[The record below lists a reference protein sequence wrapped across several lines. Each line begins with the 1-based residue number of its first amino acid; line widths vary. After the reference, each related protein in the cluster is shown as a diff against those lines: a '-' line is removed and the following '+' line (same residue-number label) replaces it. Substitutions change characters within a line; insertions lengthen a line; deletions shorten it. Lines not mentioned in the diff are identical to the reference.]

1 MPESHPLI
9 SILMPYYN
17 IDDFLL
23 EAVQSVRAQTYA
35 NWELIVVDD
44 GSAQGLPN
52 AILDTFADSRI
63 HLVRHDTN
71 RGIGVSRNT
80 AASNSKGQFLLPLD
94 SDDLLAPNYIE
105 RTLKAIQDEGA
116 SAAHTDVKVFGLLE
130 RTHAPSTNL
139 TDIFAGRFPH
149 NTLLIKREAF
159 DAVGGYD
166 TESLIEDTEFW
177 ISVIEAGTKFA
188 YVPEPLYLY
197 RKHPRSFSQSRQIEK
212 LRDLF
217 AAMSKHH
224 ISVAEHLPGIL
235 ERWIQMEEGRI
246 EQKLANKE
254 LVVELA
260 HLEKEFAALKER
272 FDNLESKVSRNE
284 KILASIPKLTRQF
297 LFLAF
302 KPRTGT
308 QSHV

>member
-1 MPESHPLI
+1 
-9 SILMPYYN
+9 MPYYN
-17 IDDFLL
+17 VDGFLPAAI
-23 EAVQSVRAQTYA
+23 ESVRAQTYG

-44 GSAQGLPN
+44 GSTKALPN
-52 AILDTFADSRI
+52 DILDTFADPRI
-63 HLVRHDTN
+63 HLIRHETN
-71 RGIGVSRNT
+71 RGIGAARNT
-80 AASNSKGQFLLPLD
+80 AASNSNGQFLLPLD
-94 SDDLLAPNYIE
+94 PDDLLAPNYIE
-105 RTLKAIQDEGA
+105 RALKAVQDEGA
-116 SAAHTDVKVFGLLE
+116 SAAYTDVKVFGLLE
-130 RTHAPSTNL
+130 KTHAPSTNL
-139 TDIFAGRFPH
+139 ADIFAGHFPH
-149 NTLLIKREAF
+149 NTLLITRETF

-166 TESLIEDTEFW
+166 TKSQIEDTEFW
-177 ISVIEAGTKFA
+177 ISMIEAGTKFA

-197 RKHPRSFSQSRQIEK
+197 RKHPGSISQSRQIEM

-224 ISVAEHLPGIL
+224 TSVAEHLPSII
-235 ERWIQMEEGRI
+235 ESWIQIEEGRI
-246 EQKLANKE
+246 EQQSANKKLVEE
-254 LVVELA
+254 LT